1 MVGYGVR
8 ALAYVGMGV
17 TGEVIY
23 TALKAL
29 IQKRDLRLQGYTQ
42 LWVMPL
48 YALGGIFIFEKLVL
62 LMIGWSIALRFLVYA
77 LAIFGIEYLAGFM
90 AKQLTGQC
98 PWEYKGKRNIH
109 GYINLPHLPFWGAVG
124 LLFEL
129 MHNYLVTI

>member
-1 MVGYGVR
+1 MVGPEIR

-48 YALGGIFIFEKLVL
+48 YALGGIFIFEKLALRMVE
-62 LMIGWSIALRFLVYA
+62 WNIAIRFLVYA
-77 LAIFGIEYLAGFM
+77 LVIFTIEFLAGF
-90 AKQLTGQC
+90 AFKRITGEC
-98 PWEYKGKRNIH
+98 PWEYKGKHSVR

-124 LLFEL
+124 LIFEVV
-129 MHNYLVTI
+129 HNYLVNI